1 MYGYIYLTT
10 NIINGKKYIGQKKSD
25 KFLGTKYLG
34 SGSILIKA
42 INKYGRNNF
51 KVELLC
57 ECSSKEDL
65 DNKEI
70 YYIAKYNAQTNINFY
85 NICRGGESGQG
96 GPKFKGHHH
105 TEQTKQLLSSL
116 NKGSKNHFYGR
127 KHSEETRLCMKE
139 KAKFRKPVSQETRAK
154 LSKVHKGKVFSEEHK
169 NNIRLA
175 QLGEKGNNYGK
186 KLSEST
192 KQKIVNTMHNKIWI
206 TDNIVNKRINSEDL
220 EEYINKGF
228 RKGRLSFK
236 KGSTTIESILKD

>member
-10 NIINGKKYIGQKKSD
+10 NLINGKKYIGQKKSD

-42 INKYGRNNF
+42 INKYGHSNF
-51 KVELLC
+51 KVDLLC
-57 ECSSKEDL
+57 ECISKEDL

-70 YYIAKYNAQTNINFY
+70 YYIAKYNAQKDDNFY
-85 NICRGGESGQG
+85 NICKGGESGQG
-96 GPKFKGHHH
+96 GPLFKGHHH
-105 TEQTKQLLSSL
+105 TKQTKQLLSSL
-116 NKGSKNHFYGR
+116 NKGSKNHFYGC
-127 KHSEETRLCMKE
+127 KHSKETRLYMKE

-154 LSKVHKGKVFSEEHK
+154 LSKVHKGKTFTEEHK
-169 NNIRLA
+169 NKIRLA

-186 KLSEST
+186 KLSEAT

-206 TDNIVNKRINSEDL
+206 TNDIINKRINSEDL
-220 EEYINKGF
+220 NEYINKGF
-228 RKGRLSFK
+228 KKGRLSFK